1 MCKVYEKIWGRI
13 YNTMKKEEK
22 FLIYKIVFLI
32 LLINDLI
39 NIFKGTKILYY
50 GVLVIIS
57 LIVKFLVTKELI
69 SKNWWKKF
77 IPFYILHLVLRN
89 LDFINKITL
98 YYGTLGIL
106 SIIFILLL
114 IKLFLRK
121 NKNT

>member
-57 LIVKFLVTKELI
+57 LIVKFFV
-69 SKNWWKKF
+69 
-77 IPFYILHLVLRN
+77 YLHN
-89 LDFINKITL
+89 L
-98 YYGTLGIL
+98 YP
-106 SIIFILLL
+106 
-114 IKLFLRK
+114 
-121 NKNT
+121 

>member
-1 MCKVYEKIWGRI
+1 
-13 YNTMKKEEK
+13 MKKEEK

-77 IPFYILHLVLRN
+77 IPFYILN
-89 LDFINKITL
+89 LILKNSDSMDRIIL
-98 YYGTLGIL
+98 YFGTLIIL
-106 SIIFILLL
+106 SIVFILLL
-114 IKLFLRK
+114 IKFFLRK
-121 NKNT
+121 NKDRKMVT